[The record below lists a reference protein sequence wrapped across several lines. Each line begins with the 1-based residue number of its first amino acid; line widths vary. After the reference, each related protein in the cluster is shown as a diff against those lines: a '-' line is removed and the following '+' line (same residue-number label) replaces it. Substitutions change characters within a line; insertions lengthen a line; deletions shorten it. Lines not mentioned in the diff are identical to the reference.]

1 MWWRMPLGTL
11 FGVTAWSYVST
22 VEFDFDTFAATAEPR
37 LRFALVARF
46 GTEVGSQATVDA
58 LTYGWR
64 NWHRVGAMASPV
76 GYLYRVGRN
85 RAVRLVP
92 RRGGPMFP
100 SVDAGR
106 LPWVEPG
113 LPDAL
118 ESLTSKQRQAVVL
131 VHAFEWT
138 QIEVAELLG
147 VRPTTVQNHLE
158 RGLAKLRTALKVPTN
173 A

>member
-1 MWWRMPLGTL
+1 MGPTDL
-11 FGVTAWSYVST
+11 
-22 VEFDFDTFAATAEPR
+22 EFDSFASLAEPR

-46 GTEVGSQATVDA
+46 GVEVGSQATIDA

-64 NWHRVGAMASPV
+64 NWHRLGAMENPV

-85 RAVRLVP
+85 RAVRLLP
-92 RRGGPMFP
+92 RRDGSMFP
-100 SVDAGR
+100 AVEAGR
-106 LPWVEPG
+106 QPWVEPG
-113 LPDAL
+113 LPAAL
-118 ESLTSKQRQAVVL
+118 GTLSPKQRQAVVL

-138 QIEVAELLG
+138 QAEVAELLG

-158 RGLAKLRTALKVPTN
+158 RGLAKLRTALKVTTH